1 MSPIW
6 AGWVSLNIIVSFP
19 EHPSDA
25 YNQDKEQRYSNHNGE
40 KEEYNAHKETDK

>member
-1 MSPIW
+1 MSLIR
-6 AGWVSLNIIVSFP
+6 AGWIWLNIIVSFP

-25 YNQDKEQRYSNHNGE
+25 YNQDKEQHYSNHKGE

>member
-1 MSPIW
+1 VW
-6 AGWVSLNIIVSFP
+6 AVWMSLNIIVSFP

-25 YNQDKEQRYSNHNGE
+25 HNQDKEQRYSNHNGE